1 MFFHTESE
9 TKHSLATARYLL
21 VATDLLAQLLFTTAA
36 IILKVKLLK
45 LYFDFIHTV
54 TSSA

>member
-1 MFFHTESE
+1 MSQIQYEK

-36 IILKVKLLK
+36 IILKQ
-45 LYFDFIHTV
+45 
-54 TSSA
+54 SNC